1 MGFHFEG
8 QFSCRWNCFSPGP
21 MAFSAVHGQK
31 LPCPV
36 SRDHWTVLA
45 AELYELVSLPRALQ
59 SAPTEVGQIIGSG
72 SRTMSP
78 LK

>member
-1 MGFHFEG
+1 MRFHFEG
-8 QFSCRWNCFSPGP
+8 QLSCPWNCFSPGP
-21 MAFSAVHGQK
+21 VAFSAGHGRG
-31 LPCPV
+31 CPAQ
-36 SRDHWTVLA
+36 RQGHWRVLA

-59 SAPTEVGQIIGSG
+59 GAQSEVGQIIGSA